1 MQPGNSVQRVASH
14 TYQQSFIDKVHIT
27 KKAGVSLATLQQE
40 FCLSRGQLKY
50 VLYVLKPSEEGI
62 ATLPDFDSPPIPDV
76 SQYVR
81 GCCSNE
87 VIRPSLLGRMRG
99 FFRWFFS

>member
-1 MQPGNSVQRVASH
+1 MRPENGAKRIASH

-27 KKAGVSLATLQQE
+27 KRAGVSLATLQQE

-50 VLYVLKPSEEGI
+50 VLYVLKPSGEGI

-76 SQYVR
+76 SQYAR
-81 GCCSNE
+81 SYCSNE
-87 VIRPSLLGRMRG
+87 VIRPSLLGRIRS
-99 FFRWFFS
+99 FFRWCFS